1 MAAGLALTGALA
13 TTQSATA
20 TDIATL
26 RDRAQVIA
34 DEVSGLEHR
43 LAGLRDRRSVLDD
56 RIVATT
62 QQIGLQELEI
72 RDFERKR
79 AAAIDRY
86 VERAREAY
94 MTGPS
99 MRIALILSAQSVD
112 DMFALAEAQQEV
124 AALDAG
130 ALEELR
136 VSVAAAEAAQD
147 RLDRRK
153 QQLIA
158 DQAKIK
164 AVESNMSA
172 AIADRRTT
180 LESLNPQIEEL
191 EREARAL
198 AAVTANPDQSFLELL
213 TPSGPSSGI
222 PKGFAGT
229 GVTFEGIASWY
240 GPGFEGNHTA
250 SGDIFDSDL
259 FTAASKELPLGTW
272 LYVEHQGRGVVVLVN
287 DRGPYI
293 DGRILDLSRAAA
305 FEIGITGL
313 GWIEAEIILKI

>member
-1 MAAGLALTGALA
+1 MAAALAFTAALA
-13 TTQSATA
+13 TMHSATA

-26 RDRAQVIA
+26 RARAQDVA
-34 DEVSGLEHR
+34 DEVSGLEHS

-56 RIVATT
+56 RIVGTT
-62 QQIGLQELEI
+62 QRIGLMELEI
-72 RDFERKR
+72 REFERKR
-79 AAAIDRY
+79 TVAIDRY

-94 MTGPS
+94 MTGPT

-112 DMFALAEAQQEV
+112 DMFALAEAQYEV

-130 ALEELR
+130 ALEDLR
-136 VSVAAAEAAQD
+136 AAVVSAEAAQD

-158 DQAKIK
+158 DQARIE
-164 AVESNMSA
+164 AVESDITHT
-172 AIADRRTT
+172 IADRRAT
-180 LESLNPQIEEL
+180 LASLNAQIEEL

-198 AAVTANPDQSFLELL
+198 AAATANPDRSFLELL

-240 GPGFEGNHTA
+240 GPGFEGNPTA
-250 SGDIFDSDL
+250 SGDIFDPDL

-272 LYVEHQGRGVVVLVN
+272 LYVEHEGKGVVVLVN

-313 GWIEAEIILKI
+313 GWIEAEIILKV